1 MYRRSDVIP
10 QVESNSLVN
19 DSGNS
24 DVDVTVNVETTALAY
39 ALACFYYADNRLDK
53 KQYETMLREMDH
65 QFEKRG
71 FQTSRPIE
79 DTTPH
84 TRPFWLR

>member
-39 ALACFYYADNRLDK
+39 ALACFYYADGRLDK
-53 KQYETMLREMDH
+53 KQYETMLGEMDR

-71 FQTSRPIE
+71 LRTSRPAE

-84 TRPFWLR
+84 PRPFWLL